1 MTSSALR
8 RGFEAAAVGRI
19 VWGLAALATPG
30 LNVRAAGI
38 RVRDTPELRYLIRI
52 FGARAAALGIG
63 YLLASDEERRRWRR
77 ICLFVD
83 SADTLHGAAH
93 VIRGDVPRASAA
105 ALTVATGSY
114 AALGLVGLLADGR
127 SAGT

>member
-1 MTSSALR
+1 MTSSALK
-8 RGFEAAAVGRI
+8 RGFEAAAVGR
-19 VWGLAALATPG
+19 VAWGLAALVAPG

-38 RVRDTPELRYLIRI
+38 RHRETPEVRYLIRI

-83 SADTLHGAAH
+83 TVDTLHGAAH
-93 VIRGDVPRASAA
+93 VVRGDVPRASAT
-105 ALTVATGSY
+105 ALTAATGSY
-114 AALGLVGLLADGR
+114 AALGLAGLLADAR
-127 SAGT
+127 